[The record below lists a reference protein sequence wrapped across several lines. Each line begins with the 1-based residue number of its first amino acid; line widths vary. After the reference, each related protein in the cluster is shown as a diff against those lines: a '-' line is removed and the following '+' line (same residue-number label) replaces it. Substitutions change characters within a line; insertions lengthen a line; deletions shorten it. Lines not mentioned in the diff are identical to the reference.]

1 MQYFHRTSL
10 APDDVLAE
18 ADQFFGSQLE
28 TVDRTDRS
36 RSYKGSVGAVHVD
49 VKAEGG
55 HYTHV
60 KVRTDQVGESEADNM
75 VKRFL
80 GSVHKRVEPAHQL
93 RGAY

>member
-10 APDDVLAE
+10 PLEDVLDE
-18 ADQFFGSQLE
+18 ADQFFGSRIEAVELGNK
-28 TVDRTDRS
+28 S
-36 RSYKGSVGAVHVD
+36 RSFKGTVGAIHVE
-49 VKAEGG
+49 VWAEGG

-60 KVRTDQVGESEADNM
+60 KVRTDQEAESEADKM

-80 GSVHKRVEPAHQL
+80 GSVHKRVEPTHQL

>member
-10 APDDVLAE
+10 SLEEVLGE

-28 TVDRTDRS
+28 TVDRGDKS
-36 RSYKGSVGAVHVD
+36 RRFKGTVGAVDVV

-60 KVRTDQVGESEADNM
+60 KVSTDQVGESEADKM

-80 GSVHKRVEPAHQL
+80 GSVHQRVEPTHQL